1 MITPQNLSFYKNNN
15 LAIAYMNQQKQ
26 QNQGQYKINEYLS
39 KRKEVES
46 IKMWMVQSIDA
57 IAKQNTSLHKLFTQQ
72 QLVFNACISEL
83 LRQISLECKDRAD
96 LIQTIW
102 NNHVEVAT
110 KVVEFYS
117 KENNKVEW
125 DTINQVKQLH
135 TRYKDELQLSQKYY
149 EENNNK
155 YITNKNQLEI
165 VIKKYRMEKK
175 LNKRLQKLC
184 NALKNEKQTINN
196 LYCETSKE
204 YIQAMINTGKLPQ
217 EQESY
222 LLQQYMEATKGLLSR
237 KIDFKRIKESIQL
250 KDQTQKQSELFIQ
263 QIVQGKT
270 PVDSDESADDDEDI
284 KQMFQRR
291 KIRFEEKAT
300 QVEEIKK
307 ISQETETEYNKFMTS
322 KGVQVILNLKK
333 SIEIQ
338 TENQVLEQQTQ
349 TDPKQLKNQFAQTDM
364 TAIKGEDFEKL
375 KTVYLKKLKVDP
387 TSNKQL
393 EIDGQI
399 SEEFDSNQL
408 SYQESKD
415 QKRSSLEELNIPSLS
430 KYQISQQKKQS
441 LKKSR
446 VSLFSMSSLLKSPS
460 NAVVNDTEESIPEL
474 KIDETQDNDYEFE
487 SQKKL
492 KIFLK
497 KIQEY
502 TKIVK
507 IDTRNP
513 KQNITNFVEVTR
525 ETLKQFENLS
535 SEIKLKFEQLQ
546 NQQINFQI
554 DMVDK
559 AMESDELKNLLV
571 VKDLQID
578 ELLKDQKKINQ
589 LLDELNISTEEEES
603 NFSPSTKNIVSPM
616 HEARPKNLS
625 SSSFG
630 TIQIKEPFQHH
641 QNVQNMINESE
652 NQRKQAN
659 QIKKRASIML
669 NMLHNQKDITSPIL
683 QPQQN
688 SSFSNLNESLK
699 AKNLVQQRRQSQIVS
714 QLFNLAST
722 PAQNNQMNISQGLN
736 LNIDQKKYIE
746 SKKSI
751 QKIKKIVKSSTA
763 NMKFS
768 QNSLS
773 LDYLIKQNI
782 QDSET
787 FQAVEQL
794 QQHSNKI
801 QTFNQETIAHKNT
814 VIQIRKMLQSIY
826 YEFIQ
831 IIKKGYKL
839 NKPLCIL
846 LRDFFTA
853 NPADSKAMTSI
864 SKIKKIAEKCQIIPK
879 SYEEIQMFN
888 SLLGICRSNQEFYD
902 QPEYLNIY
910 IQMLYY
916 LTVENQ
922 SGNSQIQV
930 IHSQL
935 KTNTT
940 LIYKYLP
947 SILSSYLPDKKIFD
961 ISMHLLKPYISDNEI
976 TDRDNLVD
984 IPEPEEQ
991 EMQFI
996 EITSYVL
1003 NQFKD
1008 HSLFIYKQY
1017 NPIFECVTLN
1027 DQERITEEQF
1037 MFIQKHFGFADS
1049 DKAVQNLFKFREAS
1063 TKQLMDKQ
1071 TFVGFCNR
1079 NQIIDD
1085 FKFKSIADNNQYD
1098 DLTSFDFEIIE
1109 KLEKIWNKQ
1118 KQTLQ
1123 KIFFET
1129 QAYKYIHRRLIMSI
1143 ESFIGIS
1150 KKYPQFRKYYKARS
1164 FLAYK
1169 LLKMEMRLFIQEQ
1182 LMQKFCIPEQL
1193 ILINTISQPILVN
1206 SQIKQIQRKQKVL
1219 KKAVS
1224 IVYKNAFD
1232 ERKVEDSSEQSESN
1246 DSSNSQ
1252 MSSQNFLNKNSKK
1265 QSAESLKQ
1273 NNQS

>member
-1 MITPQNLSFYKNNN
+1 MITPQNLSFYKKNN
-15 LAIAYMNQQKQ
+15 LAIAQMNQQKQ

-46 IKMWMVQSIDA
+46 MKMWMVKSLDG

-72 QLVFNACISEL
+72 QLVLNACISEL

-125 DTINQVKQLH
+125 DTINQIKQLH
-135 TRYKDELQLSQKYY
+135 TRYRDELKLSQKYY
-149 EENNNK
+149 EENNSK

-165 VIKKYRMEKK
+165 IIKKYRMEKK

-217 EQESY
+217 EQENY

-237 KIDFKRIKESIQL
+237 KLDFKRIKESIQL
-250 KDQTQKQSELFIQ
+250 KDQTQKESELFMQ

-291 KIRFEEKAT
+291 RIRFEEKAT

-307 ISQETETEYNKFMTS
+307 ISQETETEYNKFMAS
-322 KGVQVILNLKK
+322 KGIQVILNPKK

-338 TENQVLEQQTQ
+338 TENQVFEQQTQ
-349 TDPKQLKNQFAQTDM
+349 TDPKQLKNQFVQTDM

-393 EIDGQI
+393 EIDGQQ
-399 SEEFDSNQL
+399 SEEFDSNYL
-408 SYQESKD
+408 FYQENKD
-415 QKRSSLEELNIPSLS
+415 QKRTSLEELNIPSIS

-460 NAVVNDTEESIPEL
+460 QAVANETQESIPEL
-474 KIDETQDNDYEFE
+474 KIDENQDNHYEFE

-497 KIQEY
+497 KIQDY
-502 TKIVK
+502 TKFVK

-525 ETLKQFENLS
+525 ETLKQFESLS
-535 SEIKLKFEQLQ
+535 SEIKLRLELLQ
-546 NQQINFQI
+546 SKQINSQI
-554 DMVDK
+554 KMVEQ
-559 AMESDELKNLLV
+559 AMESDELRNLLA
-571 VKDLQID
+571 VKDLQIQ
-578 ELLKDQKKINQ
+578 ELLKDKKKINNI
-589 LLDELNISTEEEES
+589 LDELNLSTEDEDL
-603 NFSPSTKNIVSPM
+603 NISPSAKNILTPK
-616 HEARPKNLS
+616 HEGRQKNIS

-630 TIQIKEPFQHH
+630 IIQIKEPFQHH
-641 QNVQNMINESE
+641 QNVQNMINENE
-652 NQRKQAN
+652 NQRKQVT

-683 QPQQN
+683 QSQQN

-714 QLFNLAST
+714 QIFNLAST
-722 PAQNNQMNISQGLN
+722 PAQNNQMNISQGIN

-746 SKKSI
+746 NKKSI
-751 QKIKKIVKSSTA
+751 QKIKKIVKGNTA
-763 NMKFS
+763 NMNFS
-768 QNSLS
+768 QNYLS
-773 LDYLIKQNI
+773 LDNLIKQII

-826 YEFIQ
+826 QEFIQ
-831 IIKKGYKL
+831 NLKKEQKL
-839 NKPLCIL
+839 NQPLCIL
-846 LRDFFTA
+846 LRDFFTGNSA
-853 NPADSKAMTSI
+853 NSKTTSI

-910 IQMLYY
+910 LQMLYY
-916 LTVENQ
+916 LAVENQ
-922 SGNSQIQV
+922 SGNSQIKV

-947 SILSSYLPDKKIFD
+947 SILSSYLPDKKVYD
-961 ISMHLLKPYISDNEI
+961 IVMHLLKPYISDNEI
-976 TDRDNLVD
+976 NDRENLVD

-996 EITSYVL
+996 EISSYVL

-1027 DQERITEEQF
+1027 DLERITEEQF

-1049 DKAVQNLFKFREAS
+1049 DKAAQNLFKFREAS
-1063 TKQLMDKQ
+1063 AKQQMDKQ
-1071 TFVGFCNR
+1071 SFVGFCNR

-1085 FKFKSIADNNQYD
+1085 FKFKNITDNNQYD

-1109 KLEKIWNKQ
+1109 KLDNLWNKQ

-1143 ESFIGIS
+1143 ESFIRIS
-1150 KKYPQFRKYYKARS
+1150 KKSPQFRKYYKARS

-1169 LLKMEMRLFIQEQ
+1169 LLKMEMRLFVEEQ
-1182 LMQKFCIPEQL
+1182 YMQNLCIPEQL
-1193 ILINTISQPILVN
+1193 ILINKISQPILVN

-1232 ERKVEDSSEQSESN
+1232 ERKIEDSSDSSESH

-1252 MSSQNFLNKNSKK
+1252 MSSQNLINKNSKK
-1265 QSAESLKQ
+1265 QSVESLKQ